1 MVLPLTCPAAW
12 CAADGSRFLFSVL
25 GAWLSAL
32 GYQNS
37 LLLFLCLRSA
47 PGSLSAHR
55 LASTLGVQATERS
68 RADFQVDAGKFGI
81 RCIACE
87 FILGCGLWRTF
98 VPWLFLDAHKFA
110 PLAYPGVFDIYVYFG
125 SILVPLSVVRH
136 QRHYERRTWAWA
148 CAEYLQSQ
156 CASGM
161 ERRKSEI
168 SPASLSAA
176 PPPLVEA
183 DASH

>member
-1 MVLPLTCPAAW
+1 MPLTCPAAW

-68 RADFQVDAGKFGI
+68 RASSRRWQIQYSVHCLRIYRWVVVSGV
-81 RCIACE
+81 
-87 FILGCGLWRTF
+87 LYLYSGLS
-98 VPWLFLDAHKFA
+98 LDAHKFA
-110 PLAYPGVFDIYVYFG
+110 LLAYSGVFDIYVLLW
-125 SILVPLSVVRH
+125 SLTVVR
-136 QRHYERRTWAWA
+136 QERHDGRRTWSRAF
-148 CAEYLQSQ
+148 AEHLQSQ
-156 CASGM
+156 CPSGT
-161 ERRKSEI
+161 ERGKSEI
-168 SPASLSAA
+168 SLASLSAA
-176 PPPLVEA
+176 PPPLVET
-183 DASH
+183 DASQ